1 MKLQK
6 VQAGSDLE
14 ADFLSLPAV
23 LFPDNIPLQ
32 MESLSWNQ
40 EHLLHGYLLQKKGE
54 YIGRIALYHH
64 PGHRVE
70 GEAATCVGYFHCINE
85 QEAAQTL
92 IDAAAA
98 DTRALGIGKMI
109 GPLNGS
115 TWESYRFRT
124 SDDPPPFFLENA
136 NPAYYNDL
144 FLACGFEPLK
154 TYYSFEVKPLE
165 PMSERAQKREQHF
178 KETGISF
185 REMDPEHYEEDVR
198 KIYALSL
205 ECFKDNFL
213 YTPYPIEAFA
223 KKYRLLE
230 DIFDPSMT
238 LLAEEDGQLVGF
250 VFMIDDA
257 FCTTEKRVVFKTYA
271 VHPHR
276 KYAGLGA
283 VLSQRLIEQLLQK
296 GYTSS
301 IHALVIEGSISFNIS
316 SANSKVY
323 RTYQLYI
330 RNL

>member
-1 MKLQK
+1 MKLLK
-6 VQAGSDLE
+6 VQADSDLE
-14 ADFLSLPAV
+14 ADFQQVPAL
-23 LFPDNIPLQ
+23 LFPSNIPLQ
-32 MESLSWNQ
+32 MDSIGWSR
-40 EHLLHGYLLQKKGE
+40 EHLLHGYLLEKEGD
-54 YIGRIALYHH
+54 YIGRIALYHN
-64 PGHRVE
+64 PGHQLE
-70 GEAATCVGYFHCINE
+70 GEPATCVGYFHCINDP
-85 QEAAQTL
+85 AAAKRL

-98 DTRALGIGKMI
+98 DTRALGINKMI

-124 SDDPPPFFLENA
+124 SDDPAPFFLETA
-136 NPAYYNDL
+136 NPAYYNKL
-144 FLACGFEPLK
+144 FLAAGFKPLK

-165 PMSERAQKREQHF
+165 PMSERIRNREQHF
-178 KETGISF
+178 LNTGITF
-185 REMDPEHYEEDVR
+185 REMDPVHYEADVR

-230 DIFDPSMT
+230 DVFDPSMT
-238 LLAEEDGQLVGF
+238 LLAEDDGQLVGF

-271 VHPHR
+271 VHPR
-276 KYAGLGA
+276 QKYAGLGA
-283 VLSQRLIEQLLQK
+283 VLSQRLIEQLLQN

-316 SANSKVY
+316 SAHSKVY
-323 RTYQLYI
+323 RTYQLYA